1 MIDKFIFLIHVL
13 IVIAGIVIPFVG
25 TPQILSM
32 YSLVIPFLFYHWAV
46 NDDTCF
52 LTQVEVLV
60 TSKPKERTFM
70 GRLVGP
76 IYNLSDNVIGKLMK
90 TLLFGLWFF
99 VQFKLGRIPVDFE
112 QINNL
117 MKRQ

>member
-1 MIDKFIFLIHVL
+1 
-13 IVIAGIVIPFVG
+13 
-25 TPQILSM
+25 
-32 YSLVIPFLFYHWAV
+32 
-46 NDDTCF
+46 
-52 LTQVEVLV
+52 
-60 TSKPKERTFM
+60 M

-99 VQFKLGRIPVDFE
+99 VQFKLERIPVDFE